1 MEYEYVETLVSD
13 ARSGNPKAKENLISE
28 FTPFIKNI
36 ANKTIIPGYEY
47 LDKENECITTLLIC
61 ISKYNLGANRFAA
74 YAMNSI
80 QKNLISLI
88 KRSKHATMF
97 DGSSILSL
105 DDGLENYLPL
115 DIKPLD
121 ENLCLIAEYND
132 LNSAINT
139 KLTDEEKNLVAFL
152 YFNKNTL
159 VNYAYHKNISY
170 MTASKRKKK
179 VLGKLK
185 NYMNMEEKNYGY

>member
-13 ARSGNPKAKENLISE
+13 ARSGKPIAKEKIISE
-28 FTPFIKNI
+28 FTPFIKNM
-36 ANKTIIPGYEY
+36 AKKTIIPGYDY
-47 LDKENECITTLLIC
+47 TDKENECIATLLIC
-61 ISKYNLGANRFAA
+61 ILKYNLGANRFAA

-88 KRSKHATMF
+88 KRNRHATEYN
-97 DGSSILSL
+97 GTSILSL
-105 DDGLENYLPL
+105 DYSLENIIPSDL
-115 DIKPLD
+115 KPLD
-121 ENLCLIAEYND
+121 EKICLTDEYND

-139 KLTDEEKNLVAFL
+139 KLTDEEKNLVSFL

-159 VNYAYHKNISY
+159 SNYAYHKKISY
-170 MTASKRKKK
+170 VTASKRKKK

-185 NYMNMEEKNYGY
+185 NFMNMEELNYGY

>member
-13 ARSGNPKAKENLISE
+13 ARSGIPKAKEKLISE

-47 LDKENECITTLLIC
+47 SDKENECITTLLIC
-61 ISKYNLGANRFAA
+61 ILKYNLGANRFAA

-80 QKNLISLI
+80 QKNLIFLI
-88 KRSKHATMF
+88 KRSRHATEF
-97 DGSSILSL
+97 KGSAILSL
-105 DDGLENYLPL
+105 DDGLESCISV

-121 ENLCLIAEYND
+121 ENLCLTAEYKD

-170 MTASKRKKK
+170 VTASKRKKK
-179 VLGKLK
+179 ALGKLK
-185 NYMNMEEKNYGY
+185 NYMNMEGQNYGY

>member
-1 MEYEYVETLVSD
+1 MEYEYVETLISD
-13 ARSGNPKAKENLISE
+13 ARSGKVIAKEKLISE

-36 ANKTIIPGYEY
+36 ANKIIIPGYEY
-47 LDKENECITTLLIC
+47 SDKENECIATLLIC

-88 KRSKHATMF
+88 KRGKHATEF
-97 DGSSILSL
+97 NGSSILSL
-105 DDGLENYLPL
+105 DDGLENCLSS

-132 LNSAINT
+132 LISAINT
-139 KLTDEEKNLVAFL
+139 KLTDEEKNLVSFL
-152 YFNKNTL
+152 YFYKNTL
-159 VNYAYHKNISY
+159 SNYAYHKNISY
-170 MTASKRKKK
+170 VTASKRKKK

-185 NYMNMEEKNYGY
+185 NYMNMEEMNYGY

>member
-13 ARSGNPKAKENLISE
+13 ARFGLPIAKEKLISE
-28 FTPFIKNI
+28 FTPFIKNM
-36 ANKTIIPGYEY
+36 AKKTIVPGYDY
-47 LDKENECITTLLIC
+47 TDMENECIATLLIC

-88 KRSKHATMF
+88 KRNKHATKYN
-97 DGSSILSL
+97 GTSILSL
-105 DDGLENYLPL
+105 DDSLENFISS
-115 DIKPLD
+115 DTKPID
-121 ENLCLIAEYND
+121 EKICLTDEYND
-132 LNSAINT
+132 LISAINT
-139 KLTDEEKNLVAFL
+139 KLTDEEKNLVSFL

-159 VNYAYHKNISY
+159 SNYATHKNISY
-170 MTASKRKKK
+170 VTASKRKKK

-185 NYMNMEEKNYGY
+185 NFMNMEDLYYGY